1 MRHKKKLCVHIS
13 THDPVT
19 WWHIFRNVRSLPRN
33 QIRNKPIIR
42 FLDIYYRRGAD
53 DRISRHIRRNLALY
67 NRVVW
72 GVLYHETFPEI
83 KYGFTEEVRT
93 NIRKEL
99 EQALQYENSNW

>member
-1 MRHKKKLCVHIS
+1 MTVVFSFSLGAS
-13 THDPVT
+13 TGSPV
-19 WWHIFRNVRSLPRN
+19 LMN
-33 QIRNKPIIR
+33 QDGSGI
-42 FLDIYYRRGAD
+42 
-53 DRISRHIRRNLALY
+53 Y